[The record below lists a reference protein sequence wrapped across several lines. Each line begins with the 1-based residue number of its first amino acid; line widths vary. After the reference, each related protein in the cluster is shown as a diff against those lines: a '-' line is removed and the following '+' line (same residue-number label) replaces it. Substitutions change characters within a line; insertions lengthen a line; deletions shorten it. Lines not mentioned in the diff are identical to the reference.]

1 MLEVVSKLKCL
12 RWRQITFCG
21 EDFCCTFSSLTIF
34 FMGLAM
40 LVAGVYL
47 KVTSDENDVEYLFD
61 LTLSLSVVI
70 ISFDLVLS
78 ILYYFLYN

>member
-1 MLEVVSKLKCL
+1 M
-12 RWRQITFCG
+12 F
-21 EDFCCTFSSLTIF
+21 
-34 FMGLAM
+34 
-40 LVAGVYL
+40 VAGVYL
-47 KVTSDENDVEYLFD
+47 KVTSDGNDVEYLFD